1 MIIGPNAPIVVE
13 PIRSSF
19 FNHAYD
25 FYKPDPRNQIIT
37 ILLVAFLHSL
47 VLDFLGTE
55 FPTVDGHMSI
65 NTYLNAIDNNY
76 KTINEKCKAAGQ
88 PMFSLDD
95 IQYGCFHAPFAKMVQ
110 KAFVR
115 LFFNDLK

>member
-25 FYKPDPRNQIIT
+25 FYKPDPR
-37 ILLVAFLHSL
+37 
-47 VLDFLGTE
+47 TE